1 MTPVQ
6 VFSSGF
12 WEIFKSTYFVELL
25 RVATSDQPFSEVLS
39 FEFEFVFMALLTIIE
54 ENNPHQKDAS
64 HLKDN
69 KSAWFSK
76 RGEKT

>member
-1 MTPVQ
+1 MTPAQ

-12 WEIFKSTYFVELL
+12 WENFKSTYFVELL
-25 RVATSDQPFSEVLS
+25 RAATSDQPFSEVLS